1 MFARA
6 QTPADTAP
14 RDAGGP
20 DRRRTLLQE
29 GTRIRGEFT
38 SDGIVELAGQIIG
51 DLTADTLVLARS
63 GEAEGTIRARNVTI
77 EGGLQGR
84 IIAHSVAIK
93 TTARITADITCQT
106 LSLDPG
112 AEITGHLS
120 CVPSPV
126 AP

>member
-1 MFARA
+1 MFSRA

-63 GEAEGTIRARNVTI
+63 GTAEGTIRARNVTI
-77 EGGLQGR
+77 EGGLKGKV
-84 IIAHSVAIK
+84 IAQAVAIK
-93 TTARITADITCQT
+93 TTARVTADITCQT
-106 LSLDPG
+106 LSIDPG